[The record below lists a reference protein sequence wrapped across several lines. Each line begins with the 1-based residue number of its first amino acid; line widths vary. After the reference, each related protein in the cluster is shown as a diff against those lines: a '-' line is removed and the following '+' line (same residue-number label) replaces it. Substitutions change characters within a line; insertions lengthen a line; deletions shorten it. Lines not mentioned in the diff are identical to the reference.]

1 MVMVYADISTLLD
14 AIVAGDRQR
23 VIQATL
29 RLLGAEKVPPAKVA
43 ARVGIPAAW
52 GDGEIH
58 PLMAL
63 SVSGRVAEWMR
74 SLPIGSEP
82 GAETRR
88 DLAPALPLVQGF
100 LAVAEPLRRGL
111 PEPHPELPE
120 PVVPADVHHKD
131 GALGALREAVATHDL
146 TRTRSILMGYY
157 ATGTDYRSVL
167 NAIYAALDHRY
178 PEGGHPLIAAAAGSD
193 LLDMADWGDRMP
205 AYIYW
210 LTPSMVSTEPDV
222 APAEAARAYAA
233 AAEHDLGWLRKRLA
247 IPKEEVA
254 GAGFQRAVVAGDAAT
269 ACDAVLRALRDG
281 ATPIGVAAA
290 LAVAAAQ
297 QVNAVPRGDLAALL
311 RAGHVLLYAH
321 AIHVAML
328 QTQNPEVWP
337 LLYTGAC
344 AVNANRVADEPGAV
358 ERGAAA
364 TPSTPFGGL
373 MPAGILRTLEQQL
386 AQGDTAGAGAA
397 ASRYIQMGHPPRALA
412 GVLGNAAASRDILPE
427 QPHTL
432 HTLPMVA
439 AAAGEYLSL
448 PRSLQADGHMTLLR
462 AAIRLC
468 SELGSEQRTLA
479 DQVQAAIEEQAAS

>member
-1 MVMVYADISTLLD
+1 MRLPPST
-14 AIVAGDRQR
+14 
-23 VIQATL
+23 
-29 RLLGAEKVPPAKVA
+29 
-43 ARVGIPAAW
+43 
-52 GDGEIH
+52 
-58 PLMAL
+58 
-63 SVSGRVAEWMR
+63 
-74 SLPIGSEP
+74 
-82 GAETRR
+82 
-88 DLAPALPLVQGF
+88 
-100 LAVAEPLRRGL
+100 
-111 PEPHPELPE
+111 
-120 PVVPADVHHKD
+120 
-131 GALGALREAVATHDL
+131 
-146 TRTRSILMGYY
+146 
-157 ATGTDYRSVL
+157 
-167 NAIYAALDHRY
+167 
-178 PEGGHPLIAAAAGSD
+178 
-193 LLDMADWGDRMP
+193 
-205 AYIYW
+205 
-210 LTPSMVSTEPDV
+210 
-222 APAEAARAYAA
+222 
-233 AAEHDLGWLRKRLA
+233 
-247 IPKEEVA
+247 
-254 GAGFQRAVVAGDAAT
+254 
-269 ACDAVLRALRDG
+269 
-281 ATPIGVAAA
+281 IGVAAA

-297 QVNAVPRGDLAALL
+297 QVNAVPRGDLAALV

-386 AQGDTAGAGAA
+386 AQGDTAGAVAA
-397 ASRYIQMGHPPRALA
+397 AHRYIQMGHPPRALA

-448 PRSLQADGHMTLLR
+448 PRGLQADGHMTLLS

-479 DQVQAAIEEQAAS
+479 EQVQTAIAEQAAL